1 MIRLH
6 RRELLAAGTF
16 GLGALAAPGTAQ
28 ILAARGFTHNV
39 ASGEPGH
46 YKAMLWTRY
55 VPAAGD
61 SARLEYQVSETLD
74 FTRTLSGGTVT
85 AEAAHDWC
93 VKPVVVG
100 GKIEIRKRM
109 NLSLSCDH
117 RVVDGWDAANFM
129 QDLKKVIESPLKLL
143 SMG

>member
-28 ILAARGFTHNV
+28 LFAARGFTHNV

-46 YKAMLWTRY
+46 YKVMLWTRY
-55 VPAAGD
+55 VPASGD
-61 SARLEYQVSETLD
+61 SARLDYQVSETPD
-74 FTRTLSGGTVT
+74 FARALSGGAVT

-93 VKPVVVG
+93 VKPVA
-100 GKIEIRKRM
+100 
-109 NLSLSCDH
+109 
-117 RVVDGWDAANFM
+117 DG
-129 QDLKKVIESPLKLL
+129 L
-143 SMG
+143 

>member
-39 ASGEPGH
+39 ASG
-46 YKAMLWTRY
+46 
-55 VPAAGD
+55 
-61 SARLEYQVSETLD
+61 
-74 FTRTLSGGTVT
+74 GTVM

-93 VKPVVVG
+93 VKARAEG
-100 GKIEIRKRM
+100 
-109 NLSLSCDH
+109 L
-117 RVVDGWDAANFM
+117 
-129 QDLKKVIESPLKLL
+129 
-143 SMG
+143 